1 MIAMKQVTDFAR
13 LLSGFLNNYLPHEKG
28 VSANTLKSYSY
39 TFILFIK
46 YMHENRN
53 VPVTSL
59 SFAHLKKDLVV
70 GFLEWLQNERGC
82 GEATRNQRLAAI
94 SSFIKY
100 AEYMN
105 PDHLFDCHQILSIP
119 AKKAESK
126 ILNYL
131 NIDGLKLLL
140 QQPNTQRTKGLRD
153 LALLSLMYESAARVQ
168 EIIDLTPTSLFTT
181 NKPYKVIL
189 YGKGNKCR
197 SIPLPDKQVVLLRQ
211 YMSQSSLLDREN
223 AQKPLFPNYQGQKM
237 TRNGV
242 NNILVKYL
250 KMAKE
255 KSPSLVP
262 DHLSCHGMRHT
273 KAMHLLESKVE
284 LIHIRDFLGHKSVL
298 TTEIYARTNPKF
310 TFEAVK
316 NAYKNITTDNI
327 PVWKGN
333 NEIMVMLK
341 NLAK

>member
-1 MIAMKQVTDFAR
+1 MKQATDFAR

-140 QQPNTQRTKGLRD
+140 QQPNTQITKGLRD

-181 NKPYKVIL
+181 NKPYRVIL
-189 YGKGNKCR
+189 HGKGNKCR

-211 YMSQSSLLDREN
+211 YMSQSGLLDREN

-250 KMAKE
+250 QMAKE

-298 TTEIYARTNPKF
+298 TTEIYARMNPKF

-316 NAYKNITTDNI
+316 NAYKNITANNI

>member
-1 MIAMKQVTDFAR
+1 MIAMKKVTDFAR

-28 VSANTLKSYSY
+28 VSANTIKSYSY

-70 GFLEWLQNERGC
+70 EFLEWLQNERSC

-94 SSFIKY
+94 SSFIRY

-119 AKKAESK
+119 AKKVESK
-126 ILNYL
+126 IQNYL

-168 EIIDLTPTSLFTT
+168 EIIDLTPSSLFTT
-181 NKPYKVIL
+181 NKPYRVVL
-189 YGKGNKCR
+189 HGKGNKLR
-197 SIPLPDKQVVLLRQ
+197 SIPLPDKQVELLRQ
-211 YMSQSSLLDREN
+211 YMSQGGLLDREN

-242 NNILVKYL
+242 NNILDKYL

-262 DHLSCHGMRHT
+262 DHLSCHGMRRT

-284 LIHIRDFLGHKSVL
+284 LIHIRDFMGHKSVL

-310 TFEAVK
+310 TFEAVR

>member
-1 MIAMKQVTDFAR
+1 MKQVNEFAR

-28 VSANTLKSYSY
+28 VSANTIKSYSY

-46 YMHENRN
+46 YMHENMN
-53 VPVTSL
+53 VPVTRL
-59 SFAHLKKDLVV
+59 SFTLLNKDLVV
-70 GFLEWLQNERGC
+70 GFLGWLEKERGC

-119 AKKAESK
+119 AKKTGSK
-126 ILNYL
+126 VLNYL
-131 NIDGLKLLL
+131 NIDGMKLLL
-140 QQPNTQRTKGLRD
+140 QQPDTKKTKGLRD

-168 EIIDLTPTSLFTT
+168 EIIDLTPASLFIT
-181 NKPYKVIL
+181 NKPYRVIL
-189 YGKGNKCR
+189 HGKGNKYR
-197 SIPLPDKQVVLLRQ
+197 TIPLPDKQVELLRQ
-211 YMSQSSLLDREN
+211 YMTQSGLLDREN
-223 AQKPLFPNYQGQKM
+223 VQKPLFPNYQGQRM

-242 NNILVKYL
+242 NNILVKYV

-255 KSPSLVP
+255 KIPSLVP
-262 DHLSCHGMRHT
+262 DHLSCHDIRHT

-298 TTEIYARTNPKF
+298 TTEIYARMNSKF
-310 TFEAVK
+310 TFEAIK
-316 NAYKNITTDNI
+316 NAYKNITADNI
-327 PVWKGN
+327 PAWKGN
-333 NEIMVMLK
+333 NEIMIMLK